1 MTEKARELSPDGK
14 LWKLE
19 RLRLALAGFENPSLP
34 DPDMTL
40 RVAGYDGAV
49 CPHLR
54 R

>member
-19 RLRLALAGFENPSLP
+19 RLRLTLAGFENHSLP